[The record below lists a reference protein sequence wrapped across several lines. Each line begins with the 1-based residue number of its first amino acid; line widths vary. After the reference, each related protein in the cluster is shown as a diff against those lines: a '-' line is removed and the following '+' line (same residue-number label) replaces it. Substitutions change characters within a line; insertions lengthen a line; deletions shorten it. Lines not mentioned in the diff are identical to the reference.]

1 MAFKKVYSQIP
12 ACSIGHTV
20 NNTLACL
27 KCDMMHIGSSM
38 KLYVDEKQ
46 PVPVRAEMVGS
57 AALEAGE
64 TVTCKVTFDLEG
76 LKKEDIAVMVGEGLK
91 TDSVEVAG
99 AVATVVIS
107 AEPGIYGPRSIQI
120 GHKGVQKMFS
130 VELVRPEA
138 VDKPVIT
145 AVTVEPKEIEVGGKA
160 IVKVAFDK
168 AIAEDGELARLEAV
182 EGITVSKQPE
192 LNPNNAKEATGEVS
206 GEGEVTE
213 GLVTATL
220 GESSAAAKLTVKAKA
235 KK

>member
-20 NNTLACL
+20 NNTLSCL

-64 TVTCKVTFDLEG
+64 KVTCKVTFDLTG
-76 LKKEDIAVMVGEGLK
+76 LKKEDITVMVGEGLK
-91 TDSVEVAG
+91 VESVEVADT
-99 AVATVVIS
+99 VATVICV
-107 AEPGIYGPRSIQI
+107 AEAGIYGPRSIQI

-130 VELVRPEA
+130 VELVKPEA

-145 AVTVEPKEIEVGGKA
+145 AVTVEPDTIEVGGKA
-160 IVKVAFDK
+160 VVKVAFDK
-168 AIAEDGELARLEAV
+168 AIAEDGELARLSSTN
-182 EGITVSKQPE
+182 GITVEKQPE
-192 LNPNNAKEATGEVS
+192 LNPNNTKEATAIVTGASEVKD
-206 GEGEVTE
+206 

-220 GESSAAAKLTVKAKA
+220 GESKAAAKLTVNAKA
-235 KK
+235 